1 MAKSKKIN
9 ELERNIKIANYQTIL
24 RMRDDNWCDGCNED
38 VENCLLRGKC
48 KGQEDIENAKQK
60 NI

>member
-1 MAKSKKIN
+1 MSKSKQTK
-9 ELERNIKIANYQTIL
+9 ELDKAIKIANYQIIL
-24 RMRDDNWCDGCNED
+24 HMRDDGWCDGCKED
-38 VENCLLRGKC
+38 VNNCLLRGKC